1 MDIFIEVLG
10 TVTHEVI
17 KDTFK
22 NGSRYILFRLASN
35 NSPQD
40 DITQFNCI
48 IAEGMPAFTYADSIK
63 LNNGDTLLVRGRFQQ
78 KQVCE
83 EKIEVNKET
92 MKQERV
98 KHYYTKNRIY
108 VATLNLIL
116 KSAEKNVEQQIFTSE
131 SVKNTDNSR
140 QKEEYKPGN
149 NPFGD

>member
-1 MDIFIEVLG
+1 MDVFIEVLG
-10 TVTHEVI
+10 TVTHEII

-40 DITQFNCI
+40 DIMQFNCI
-48 IAEGMPAFTYADSIK
+48 IAEGMPAFTYADQIK

-98 KHYYTKNRIY
+98 KHYPIRNRIY

-116 KSAEKNVEQQIFTSE
+116 KSAEKNVEHQVFTSE

-140 QKEEYKPGN
+140 PKEEYIPGKT
-149 NPFGD
+149 PFGD